1 VNESPKEI
9 RESIKERYAR
19 LARSPG
25 VEEGFPVG
33 PKSAKVLGY
42 LVNEIDELPKSV
54 TESFAGVGNPFSLG
68 EIEPGQTVLDLGC
81 GAGMD
86 SILAARKVA
95 PSGKVIG
102 VDATEEMIVKAKRN
116 AEETNL
122 TNVEFRHGDAE
133 SLPVASETVDAVIS
147 NGVFNLCLDKPRVLR
162 EVFRVLQPGGRL
174 FMADMI
180 LEDHVTPEKVQLMGS
195 WSG

>member
-1 VNESPKEI
+1 MPESPEII
-9 RESIKERYAR
+9 RESIKERYTR

-25 VEEGFPVG
+25 MEEGFPIG
-33 PKSAKVLGY
+33 PKSAKALGY
-42 LVNEIDELPKSV
+42 SQSEIDGLPNSAA
-54 TESFAGVGNPFSLG
+54 ESFAGVGNPFSLG

-86 SILAARKVA
+86 SILAARKVG

-102 VDATEEMIVKAKRN
+102 VDATEEMIVKAQRN
-116 AEETNL
+116 AVSLNL
-122 TNVEFRHGDAE
+122 PNVEFHHCDAE
-133 SLPVASETVDAVIS
+133 SLPVASETVDVALS
-147 NGVFNLCLDKPRVLR
+147 NGVFNLCLDKPKVLR
-162 EVFRVLQPGGRL
+162 EVFRVLRPGGRF
-174 FMADMI
+174 FMADML

>member
-1 VNESPKEI
+1 MNESPEEI
-9 RESIKERYAR
+9 RGSIQQRFAR

-25 VEEGFPVG
+25 AEHGFPVG
-33 PKSAKVLGY
+33 PQSAKLLGY
-42 LVNEIDELPKSV
+42 PGNEIDGLPDSV

-68 EIEPGQTVLDLGC
+68 EIDVGQTVLDLGC

-86 SILAARKVA
+86 SILAARTVG

-102 VDATEEMIVKAKRN
+102 VDATEEMIAKAQRN
-116 AEETNL
+116 AQECNL
-122 TNVEFRHGDAE
+122 ANVEFFHGDVE
-133 SLPVASETVDAVIS
+133 SLPVAGETIDTVIS
-147 NGVFNLCLDKPRVLR
+147 NGVFNLCLDKPKVLG
-162 EVFRVLQPGGRL
+162 EVFRVLRAGGSL

-180 LEDHVTPEKVQLMGS
+180 LEDHVTPEKVQLVGS